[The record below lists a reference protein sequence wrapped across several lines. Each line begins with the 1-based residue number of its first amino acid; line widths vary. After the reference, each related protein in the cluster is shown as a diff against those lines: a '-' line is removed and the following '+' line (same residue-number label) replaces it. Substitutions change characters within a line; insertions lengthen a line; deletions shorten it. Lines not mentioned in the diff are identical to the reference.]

1 MGKFSDQVEQLI
13 KQHDYDNLSLANVLV
28 ERHDPE
34 KIAFYFESDE
44 GEKRTYTYG
53 ELNEL
58 SKKFATV
65 LKNQGVEKGS
75 RVAVLLPK
83 GPETFISALAIW
95 RLGAVYVPLFTA
107 FEKKAISYRVE
118 HSGASVILT
127 DAQNRVKVTEAFN
140 DMGEEAASNITV
152 ITKDAKQLADVDD
165 IDYYEAL
172 EQAEPF
178 EDAVRVT
185 KDDQMI
191 LIYTSGTTGNPKGVD
206 VPVFALS
213 AFEAYMRFGLDVKPE
228 DIFWN
233 IADPG
238 WAYGLYYGVIG
249 PLPLGQTFVVNQGK
263 FDVEWTYR
271 MLRDYKVTNF
281 AGAPTVYRTMR
292 VHGTPDFIDEINL
305 KTLSS
310 AGEPLNPDVS
320 NWAEKV
326 FGQPIYDHYGQTEL
340 GMCVVNLHK
349 EDMRHEVKPGSMGP
363 AMPGYRA
370 VILDDNGNE
379 LGPGEEGELAID
391 IENSPLFW
399 YRGYYNEPEKTK
411 EVFSKDKRYYFT
423 RDAASR
429 DEDWMFFFSGR
440 EDDIIISSGYRIGP
454 FEVESSLMEH
464 EAVAETAVVG
474 VPDEQRGE
482 LVKAYVILRPG
493 YEPSDDLAKELS
505 EFVKKNLSAHEY
517 PRIVEFIDQLP
528 KTPSGKIQRY
538 LLRKH

>member
-191 LIYTSGTTGNPKGVD
+191 
-206 VPVFALS
+206 
-213 AFEAYMRFGLDVKPE
+213 
-228 DIFWN
+228 
-233 IADPG
+233 
-238 WAYGLYYGVIG
+238 
-249 PLPLGQTFVVNQGK
+249 
-263 FDVEWTYR
+263 
-271 MLRDYKVTNF
+271 
-281 AGAPTVYRTMR
+281 
-292 VHGTPDFIDEINL
+292 
-305 KTLSS
+305 
-310 AGEPLNPDVS
+310 
-320 NWAEKV
+320 
-326 FGQPIYDHYGQTEL
+326 
-340 GMCVVNLHK
+340 
-349 EDMRHEVKPGSMGP
+349 
-363 AMPGYRA
+363 
-370 VILDDNGNE
+370 
-379 LGPGEEGELAID
+379 
-391 IENSPLFW
+391 
-399 YRGYYNEPEKTK
+399 
-411 EVFSKDKRYYFT
+411 
-423 RDAASR
+423 
-429 DEDWMFFFSGR
+429 
-440 EDDIIISSGYRIGP
+440 
-454 FEVESSLMEH
+454 
-464 EAVAETAVVG
+464 
-474 VPDEQRGE
+474 
-482 LVKAYVILRPG
+482 
-493 YEPSDDLAKELS
+493 
-505 EFVKKNLSAHEY
+505 
-517 PRIVEFIDQLP
+517 
-528 KTPSGKIQRY
+528 
-538 LLRKH
+538 